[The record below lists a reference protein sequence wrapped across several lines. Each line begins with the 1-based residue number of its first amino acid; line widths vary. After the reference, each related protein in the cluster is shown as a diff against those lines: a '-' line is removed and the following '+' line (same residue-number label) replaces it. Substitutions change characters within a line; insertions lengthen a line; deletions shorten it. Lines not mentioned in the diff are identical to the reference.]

1 MKRTTSILFLLVFLF
16 QVIGYYGVYLVV
28 QHHLSAEFSRKVN
41 ADEYSGSDAQILKI
55 PMKLPYQPNFDG
67 YQRAQG
73 TFESNGEFYRIAKYT
88 LVQDTLLV
96 VLVKDTKE
104 GDLFHSVNEFAQA
117 NSNEAPSSKSP
128 LKMFKNALTE
138 FLLTRSRMQSD
149 TPGWCI
155 EAQYTI
161 SITARVEDLPLPQ
174 LSPPPEA

>member
-1 MKRTTSILFLLVFLF
+1 MKRTTSILFLLIFLF

-28 QHHLSAEFSRKVN
+28 RNHLSAEFSRKVN
-41 ADEYSGSDAQILKI
+41 ADEYSGSDAQIVKI

-96 VLVKDTKE
+96 VLVKDRKE
-104 GDLFHSVNEFAQA
+104 GDLFQSVNEFIQA
-117 NSNEAPSSKSP
+117 NSNEAPVSKSP
-128 LKMFKNALTE
+128 LKMFKNTLQE
-138 FLLTRSRMQSD
+138 FLLTRSRLQSD

-155 EAQYTI
+155 ESQHII
-161 SITARVEDLPLPQ
+161 SMTTRVDDLTLPQ